1 MTVCENISGNSPP
14 PHPPPLIRRMPLV
27 EQELGTLPKQP
38 SSPPVFSRVQ
48 IAQSLAFCVM
58 YCRSLFVPFPLS
70 LYSVA
75 FLDLRLLIAFFL
87 YLQMFPMDVI
97 CK

>member
-1 MTVCENISGNSPP
+1 
-14 PHPPPLIRRMPLV
+14 MPLV

-75 FLDLRLLIAFFL
+75 FLDLRLLIAFFFISSNVS
-87 YLQMFPMDVI
+87 YGCNMQIERFNS
-97 CK
+97 